1 MFLEI
6 QVNIYVIYQESF
18 LKNVQT
24 VLTLHVSISM
34 AEICT
39 VTSFYKFAPFTR
51 FRASN
56 KSRLRE

>member
-24 VLTLHVSISM
+24 VFDPARQHFNGRNLYRYVILQI
-34 AEICT
+34 
-39 VTSFYKFAPFTR
+39 
-51 FRASN
+51 RALYEVL
-56 KSRLRE
+56 RL